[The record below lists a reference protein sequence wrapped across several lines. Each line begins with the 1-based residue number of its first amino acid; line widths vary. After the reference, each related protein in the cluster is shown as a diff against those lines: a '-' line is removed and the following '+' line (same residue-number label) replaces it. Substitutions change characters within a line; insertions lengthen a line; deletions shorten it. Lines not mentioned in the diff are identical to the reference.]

1 MTVCGFFFFFQAED
15 GIRDA
20 TVTGVQT
27 CALPIS
33 RGLCRH
39 RRSRSRRGPVGPPD
53 RRLLAW
59 PRERLGPEPRA
70 LQGQRH
76 RRGADFGSSRLG
88 DRAILAWLT
97 PSSSL
102 AQDATLSRSRSR
114 VRIPPGS
121 PRRSSSLARSRSMK
135 SMVRRLQPVGR
146 MTLALAALLVL
157 GTLAVDARPVA
168 AQSTERHSG
177 TVVSVDT
184 AARSLVMN
192 ELVQEGRP
200 RQLVVRV
207 PGGAPVV
214 VSDRIPDEQV
224 LRFDAVFVERSIDLS
239 DVRPG
244 DFVVIEGRARGDAAA
259 AGKVIV
265 TLRSTGSAPAAAPAA
280 RPRP

>member
-1 MTVCGFFFFFQAED
+1 M
-15 GIRDA
+15 R
-20 TVTGVQT
+20 
-27 CALPIS
+27 
-33 RGLCRH
+33 
-39 RRSRSRRGPVGPPD
+39 
-53 RRLLAW
+53 
-59 PRERLGPEPRA
+59 
-70 LQGQRH
+70 
-76 RRGADFGSSRLG
+76 
-88 DRAILAWLT
+88 
-97 PSSSL
+97 
-102 AQDATLSRSRSR
+102 
-114 VRIPPGS
+114 
-121 PRRSSSLARSRSMK
+121 
-135 SMVRRLQPVGR
+135 SMVRRLQPVSG
-146 MTLALAALLVL
+146 MTMALAALLVL

-168 AQSTERHSG
+168 AQTNERHSG
-177 TVVSVDT
+177 TVVSVDP

-224 LRFDAVFVERSIDLS
+224 LRFDTVFVERPIDLS